1 MTLQEIKDS
10 AEAFIEGKKSVILP
24 LQQAWIDTHDKFWQ
38 GLRTPTILPQD
49 GAELPTDQTLARYPM
64 PSWFSFGLTLPS
76 VSPFSIS
83 CDEIVSHDC
92 DDDCRQVSFS
102 LATRFVFDN
111 TLYARRSNWCEESGW
126 VDYPWDVQEPPE

>member
-1 MTLQEIKDS
+1 MTIQEIKDS

-49 GAELPTDQTLARYPM
+49 GAELPTDENLARYPM
-64 PSWFSFGLTLPS
+64 PSWIGFGITLPS
-76 VSPFSIS
+76 VSCFSIG
-83 CDEIVSHDC
+83 CDETVNHDC
-92 DDDCRQVSFS
+92 VSGCESFSFS
-102 LATRFVFDN
+102 LWGRFIYSDV
-111 TLYARRSNWCEESGW
+111 TYCKRSNWCEEDGW